1 MSSKA
6 ASFVKFTVQEGKTEE
21 FIAQLKPIVKE
32 YSQLSGVTSCTFAQT
47 SANEIRSCVVYD
59 TMASLEA
66 NGPAL
71 KEALANVVPL
81 LADGGFDRAVGEVF
95 IEA

>member
-1 MSSKA
+1 M
-6 ASFVKFTVQEGKTEE
+6 
-21 FIAQLKPIVKE
+21 
-32 YSQLSGVTSCTFAQT
+32 TFAKTGAQ
-47 SANEIRSCVVYD
+47 EIRSIAVYD
-59 TMASLEA
+59 TMSSLEA

-81 LADGGFDRAVGEVF
+81 LAEGGFDRAIGEVF

>member
-6 ASFVKFTVQEGKTEE
+6 ASFVRFTVQEGKTEE

-32 YSQLSGVTSCTFAQT
+32 YSQLPGVLSLTFAQT
-47 SANEIRSCVVYD
+47 GAQEIRSIAVYD
-59 TMASLEA
+59 SMASLEA

-71 KEALANVVPL
+71 KEALAGVVPL
-81 LADGGFDRAVGEVF
+81 LAEGGFERAVGEVVV
-95 IEA
+95 EA

>member
-6 ASFVKFTVQEGKTEE
+6 ASFVKFTVQEGKLEE
-21 FIAQLKPIVKE
+21 VVAALKAAATG
-32 YSQLSGVTSCTFAQT
+32 YSQLPGVLSLTFSQT
-47 SANEIRSCVVYD
+47 GANEIRSCVVYD

-81 LADGGFDRAVGEVF
+81 LAEGGFERAIGELF

>member
-1 MSSKA
+1 MSKA

-21 FIAQLKPIVKE
+21 FVAQLKVIVKP
-32 YSQLSGVTSCTFAQT
+32 YSQLPGMLRLTFAQT
-47 SANEIRSCVVYD
+47 GANEVRSCVVYD

-81 LADGGFDRAVGEVF
+81 LAEGGFDRAVGEVF